1 MSVEEKNYT
10 LIHQLVE
17 ADILV
22 SRTVISMDIKLNRLI
37 NGKYRL
43 PCFALLVF
51 LAATTEIKFEVQA
64 LVAGP
69 KQSSQADKADR
80 LTRQRG

>member
-1 MSVEEKNYT
+1 MCLGRILPFSLIYDKLEELSRHKHSSLLVHTISVEEKNYT

-43 PCFALLVF
+43 PCFTL
-51 LAATTEIKFEVQA
+51 
-64 LVAGP
+64 
-69 KQSSQADKADR
+69 
-80 LTRQRG
+80 